1 MMSKPVTRRSIR
13 PSTRRV
19 PNPDEIRRA
28 ATIDRVMMS
37 SSLERRIQALEEKL
51 EALQGVPAA
60 PAVAPAVSLDEVAER
75 ALEARL
81 DAISANIEA
90 AAAQRALDALGP
102 KMDDLISERIK
113 KVKPSIDPRTILEL
127 VDQRIKE
134 ALDPKF
140 RAMMNHVE
148 TDVIP
153 RILRKSASGI

>member
-1 MMSKPVTRRSIR
+1 MSKPVTRRSIR

-51 EALQGVPAA
+51 EALQGAPAPAA
-60 PAVAPAVSLDEVAER
+60 APAVSLDEVAER

-81 DAISANIEA
+81 DAISANIES

-153 RILRKSASGI
+153 RALRRSASGI